1 MTQCLFPT
9 FSELQLWEDGVDA
22 LTRRLDVVDGAATV
36 SRRCRST
43 QVGGV
48 AGQGGG
54 ADIVEC
60 QAGKNGAVKIMKP
73 GFYSEDA
80 SLLQARGQV

>member
-1 MTQCLFPT
+1 MPLPFCRACV
-9 FSELQLWEDGVDA
+9 EM
-22 LTRRLDVVDGAATV
+22 VVYESG
-36 SRRCRST
+36 SF
-43 QVGGV
+43 V
-48 AGQGGG
+48 ADKPEYAQYLCQGGG

>member
-1 MTQCLFPT
+1 MIIRESTRLV
-9 FSELQLWEDGVDA
+9 SERRQFRDGV
-22 LTRRLDVVDGAATV
+22 
-36 SRRCRST
+36 RST
-43 QVGGV
+43 QGGV

>member
-1 MTQCLFPT
+1 M
-9 FSELQLWEDGVDA
+9 
-22 LTRRLDVVDGAATV
+22 
-36 SRRCRST
+36 
-43 QVGGV
+43 
-48 AGQGGG
+48 
-54 ADIVEC
+54 EC

>member
-1 MTQCLFPT
+1 MI
-9 FSELQLWEDGVDA
+9 LQGVDNFPGGMKHA
-22 LTRRLDVVDGAATV
+22 PPKACGVGDWDF
-36 SRRCRST
+36 
-43 QVGGV
+43 VGGV

-73 GFYSEDA
+73 GFYSEEGGVFVGEER
-80 SLLQARGQV
+80 RGQDHV

>member
-1 MTQCLFPT
+1 MPPRV
-9 FSELQLWEDGVDA
+9 DGVFMIIRES
-22 LTRRLDVVDGAATV
+22 TRPRQFRDGV
-36 SRRCRST
+36 RST

>member
-1 MTQCLFPT
+1 MY
-9 FSELQLWEDGVDA
+9 D
-22 LTRRLDVVDGAATV
+22 
-36 SRRCRST
+36 ST

>member
-1 MTQCLFPT
+1 M
-9 FSELQLWEDGVDA
+9 
-22 LTRRLDVVDGAATV
+22 
-36 SRRCRST
+36 
-43 QVGGV
+43 

-60 QAGKNGAVKIMKP
+60 QAGKNGAGESMRP
-73 GFYSEDA
+73 GFYPEGA